1 MKRSSLLY
9 ATLALVSLVALS
21 SLQSVNAQC
30 KRFSKTRVLRS
41 IDAGS
46 QLLYASAGH
55 MIQGERAAV
64 VIDAPQGFV
73 SLDLFTHAS
82 LGQVEYSITDRLG
95 HEIDSGTLATGRAS
109 IGLDLPEQKRL
120 TVSIAVPQGNVAYTS
135 MGCVGLAVYHPDVIE
150 LAPVSESVADIKAE
164 KAQ

>member
-30 KRFSKTRVLRS
+30 KRFSKMRVLRS
-41 IDAGS
+41 IDA
-46 QLLYASAGH
+46 
-55 MIQGERAAV
+55 
-64 VIDAPQGFV
+64 PQGYV

-95 HEIDSGTLATGRAS
+95 HEIDSGTLATGR
-109 IGLDLPEQKRL
+109 
-120 TVSIAVPQGNVAYTS
+120 VSS
-135 MGCVGLAVYHPDVIE
+135 
-150 LAPVSESVADIKAE
+150 
-164 KAQ
+164 